1 MSSGVAVYEAIND
14 GEDFVFKDMNK
25 AGERIGK
32 INRAEIIGKKVTEAF
47 PEVKKLGLF
56 EVFQRVWRTGK
67 PEYHP
72 CSFYEDERIFQWVEN
87 HVYKLPSGEIVTVY
101 DDITTRKQAEEKLT
115 DYYSKLK
122 AMAISSLLTEE
133 RERQL
138 IARGLHDDIGQKLA
152 MAKIDLLSSLRDK
165 AHQPA
170 PELTEKICSNIDSMI
185 ERVRSLT
192 FELSNPVLTEL
203 GLEAAIE
210 RHLGREVRDKYGIEF
225 ELVRCE
231 LLTHLDENLKI
242 CLFRAVRELLNNI
255 IKHAQAKK
263 VTVSLSRENNEIIII
278 VADDGIGFDASQ
290 VKGRIGN
297 GGTFGLFSVQEQLE
311 SFGGRL
317 KIKSNPGQGSRFTIV
332 MSSDA
337 TAPKS

>member
-1 MSSGVAVYEAIND
+1 
-14 GEDFVFKDMNK
+14 
-25 AGERIGK
+25 
-32 INRAEIIGKKVTEAF
+32 
-47 PEVKKLGLF
+47 
-56 EVFQRVWRTGK
+56 
-67 PEYHP
+67 
-72 CSFYEDERIFQWVEN
+72 
-87 HVYKLPSGEIVTVY
+87 
-101 DDITTRKQAEEKLT
+101 
-115 DYYSKLK
+115 
-122 AMAISSLLTEE
+122 
-133 RERQL
+133 
-138 IARGLHDDIGQKLA
+138 
-152 MAKIDLLSSLRDK
+152 
-165 AHQPA
+165 
-170 PELTEKICSNIDSMI
+170 MI

-210 RHLGREVRDKYGIEF
+210 RHLGREVHDKYGIEF

-231 LLTHLDENLKI
+231 LLTHLDENLNI

-278 VADDGIGFDASQ
+278 VADDGIGFDASE
-290 VKGRIGN
+290 VRRRIGN
-297 GGTFGLFSVQEQLE
+297 GDTFGLFSVQEQLE